1 VIIPNFRP
9 AYLTPIKQPVA
20 GVALN
25 FSSTLNATFDSNGKA
40 YTGTPPASPTH
51 PVLSAQLTGSAISR
65 TIRIAINSPINNGDS
80 KLSLARK
87 LTSSQITDS
96 PDFFNF
102 WNSGRQFF
110 YDAILNGGPPTA
122 GGFIDAIGDPTGL
135 AFHDVTVGANQWVTI
150 GCIAESTHSSSF
162 PASYTMT
169 ISDQTGGGTLLSTIS
184 VIQNG

>member
-1 VIIPNFRP
+1 MIIPNFRP

-25 FSSTLNATFDSNGKA
+25 FSSTLNATFDANGKL
-40 YTGTPPASPTH
+40 YNGTPPASPTH

-65 TIRIAINSPINNGDS
+65 TIRIAINTPLNNGDS
-80 KLSLARK
+80 KLSMAR
-87 LTSSQITDS
+87 LVTSSQITDS
-96 PDFFNF
+96 PNF
-102 WNSGRQFF
+102 ATFWGAGRQFF
-110 YDAILNGGPPTA
+110 FDATYNIAIPAPGE
-122 GGFIDAIGDPTGL
+122 FIDNIGDPTGL